1 MYNNIDN
8 NEYLSIQIAKINK
21 TEGTAISVGNVP
33 VETEYKDKE
42 ALLTAC
48 EREFG
53 KCTGKLYAYSKGKR
67 VTVGWTF
74 ERKQKYS
81 DTRKP
86 YTQETWVT
94 IYKDKLATEDKP
106 ELEHA

>member
-1 MYNNIDN
+1 MTDN
-8 NEYLSIQIAKINK
+8 TKNLWIQTATFNK
-21 TEGTAISVGNVP
+21 TEGSAISVGNAP
-33 VETEYKDKE
+33 VETEYKDKD

-106 ELEHA
+106 ELGHA